1 MTGSCALRGPR
12 SRLALLVARVSLF
25 IGICLGGW
33 LGGDSIAEA
42 AEQPDLEKPQVEV
55 EIAPPEFDVVPPR
68 AEDLRPELDE
78 VQRPEPELPDVVE
91 IEPPAP
97 VDEQEPPAV
106 IDDPDPTLVAAPT
119 ALPPTQQPSAAPP
132 RAAQAVPLPPEP
144 VAVARTHARSPA
156 EPRASNPDSADE
168 APLNSSDH
176 DTDPPSQPA
185 SGDSD
190 LRGALVVL
198 PTGPS
203 LTNPRTVGSNHPENR
218 PISGLSSAE
227 PSASPD

>member
-25 IGICLGGW
+25 SGICLGGW
-33 LGGDSIAEA
+33 LGTDSIAEA
-42 AEQPDLEKPQVEV
+42 ADQPDLEKPQVEV
-55 EIAPPEFDVVPPR
+55 EIAPPELDVVPPR
-68 AEDLRPELDE
+68 AEDLHPELDE
-78 VQRPEPELPDVVE
+78 VQRPEPEPPDAVE

-97 VDEQEPPAV
+97 VDQQEPPASV
-106 IDDPDPTLVAAPT
+106 DDPDPTPMAAPT
-119 ALPPTQQPSAAPP
+119 ALPSMQQPSAAPP
-132 RAAQAVPLPPEP
+132 RAARAEPSPPEP
-144 VAVARTHARSPA
+144 VAVERTHAHSPA
-156 EPRASNPDSADE
+156 EPRAPNPDSADE

-176 DTDPPSQPA
+176 DTDAPSQPA
-185 SGDSD
+185 SGTGD

-203 LTNPRTVGSNHPENR
+203 LTNPRTVGSKHPENR